1 MSKRGFMI
9 ATEQRSTP
17 ITEKQKA
24 VIARMERALR
34 GTRGAKTDTTGYT
47 TEQAADLIN
56 RLRDEISAADD
67 EEDEVGGGTA
77 QEVVQQPT
85 PQPTPPPAPAPTP
98 VPAPSPQPPQSQ
110 PVPQATQVTQPPAA
124 PKQLE
129 TIARMAR
136 TQGKTFNTEGLSR
149 AQASEIISNL
159 IGTMQERGLDQGEWP
174 PVPPQSSE
182 AQPQREYEART
193 MDAGARDPQAMPQA
207 NPVGVAQ
214 ARANDNPFASDGSDM
229 ELSTLGDEDEAEDP
243 ELVRTVPAPV
253 GGPFAFQ
260 IVTADWVPPK
270 NSQYGG
276 IRLTCVGLPAGNEA
290 GKTADGTE
298 AGDYLSMNPNSR
310 WRHEALLAAINEERC
325 KRSQLDGHT
334 FWATTEE
341 DNWERTNE
349 ETGETRVIKR
359 TRIKDYLEGPS
370 PKPLSDGRVNGTA
383 TPAKPVARLGAEF
396 A

>member
-1 MSKRGFMI
+1 MT
-9 ATEQRSTP
+9 ATEQQSPIASPPATP
-17 ITEKQKA
+17 NQIKTIQ
-24 VIARMERALR
+24 RLERVLH
-34 GTRGAKTDTTGYT
+34 GTRGQKTDTSALTRAEASELIGALI
-47 TEQAADLIN
+47 EQTN
-56 RLRDEISAADD
+56 RLADD
-67 EEDEVGGGTA
+67 GNEDEGA
-77 QEVVQQPT
+77 VQQRLSQAVT
-85 PQPTPPPAPAPTP
+85 QPAPAP
-98 VPAPSPQPPQSQ
+98 Q
-110 PVPQATQVTQPPAA
+110 PVQAVQ
-124 PKQLE
+124 
-129 TIARMAR
+129 R
-136 TQGKTFNTEGLSR
+136 TPE
-149 AQASEIISNL
+149 
-159 IGTMQERGLDQGEWP
+159 QGEWP

-182 AQPQREYEART
+182 AQPTEALIES
-193 MDAGARDPQAMPQA
+193 MGGAQGALPADDSTLARPAFR
-207 NPVGVAQ
+207 PVPTLAQ
-214 ARANDNPFASDGSDM
+214 ARADDNPFAADGDE
-229 ELSTLGDEDEAEDP
+229 ELGTLGDEDEAEDP

-260 IVTADWVPPK
+260 ILSADWVPPK

-325 KRSQLDGHT
+325 KRSQLAGHT

-370 PKPLSDGRVNGTA
+370 PKPLSNGRVNGTA
-383 TPAKPVARLGAEF
+383 APAKPVAKLGAEF
-396 A
+396 SA